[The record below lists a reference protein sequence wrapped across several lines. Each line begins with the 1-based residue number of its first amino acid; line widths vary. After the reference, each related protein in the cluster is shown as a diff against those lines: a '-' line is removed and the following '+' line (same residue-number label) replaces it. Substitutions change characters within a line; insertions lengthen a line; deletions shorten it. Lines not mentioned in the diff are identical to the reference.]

1 MVQFKLC
8 IGTKS
13 GKSYQKEVKD
23 SEAAGF
29 IGMNVGEKIS
39 GDAFGMQGYEL
50 LITGGSDYC
59 GFPMRHGILGVR
71 KKIYSYGGVG
81 FPKLKKGEKTR
92 KTVCGHKIHDK
103 ITQINLKVLKEGA
116 KKIEE
121 VMPAGEKKEE
131 APKEAKKEEKPKAE
145 EKKVEEKPKKEP
157 KVEEKKAEEQR
168 IKDSPTSKSKDFEEK
183 PKEAPKA
190 EEKKVEE
197 KPKVEEKKEE
207 APKEEKP
214 AEKKPEEK
222 KQ

>member
-13 GKSYQKEVKD
+13 GKSHQKEVKD
-23 SEAAGF
+23 IEAQGF
-29 IGMNVGEKIS
+29 IGLNVGEKIS
-39 GDAFGMQGYEL
+39 GDAFGMKGYEF

-81 FPKLKKGEKTR
+81 FPKLKKGGKTR
-92 KTVCGHKIHDK
+92 KTVCGHKIHEK

-121 VMPAGEKKEE
+121 VMPSDEKKEE
-131 APKEAKKEEKPKAE
+131 TPKEAKKEEKKSE
-145 EKKVEEKPKKEP
+145 EK
-157 KVEEKKAEEQR
+157 
-168 IKDSPTSKSKDFEEK
+168 T
-183 PKEAPKA
+183 KEAPKVKG
-190 EEKKVEE
+190 KKG
-197 KPKVEEKKEE
+197 E

-214 AEKKPEEK
+214 AEKKEEPKVEEKKPEEK
-222 KQ
+222 PKEVKKEEVKAEEKPKEAPKEESK